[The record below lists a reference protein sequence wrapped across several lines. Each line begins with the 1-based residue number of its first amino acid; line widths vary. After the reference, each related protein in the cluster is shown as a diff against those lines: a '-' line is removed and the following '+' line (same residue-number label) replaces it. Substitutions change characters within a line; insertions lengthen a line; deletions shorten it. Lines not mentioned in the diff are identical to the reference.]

1 MEKFVLNILGCG
13 SATCTTQHLQTSQV
27 LDIRDNLF
35 MIDCGEGTQL
45 QMRRM
50 KLKFARLNNI
60 FISHLHGDHCFGLL
74 GMLSTLALLG
84 KTGTMTIHICRD
96 GADFFRNAVNFF
108 AYDMPFEVRFN
119 VIPTDKTEL
128 IYEDD
133 AITVST
139 IPLFH
144 RVPTTGFLFSEK
156 PKNRHINREMTDFHN
171 VPTFRLNE
179 IRRGAD
185 FITPD
190 GNVIPNNVL
199 TRPADPAISYA
210 YCSDTVFSKKVIEAV
225 RGADWLYHEST
236 YADDKCKTARLR
248 GHSTAREA
256 AIVAR
261 EAGVKHLILGHY
273 SSQYNDNTRF
283 RTEALEEFPDVTLAR
298 EGLKLDFTK

>member
-1 MEKFVLNILGCG
+1 MEKFTLNILGCG
-13 SATCTTQHLQTSQV
+13 SATCTTQHMQTSQV

-50 KLKFARLNNI
+50 RLKFARLNNI

-84 KTGTMTIHICRD
+84 KTGTMTIHIFKE
-96 GADFFRNAVNFF
+96 GADFFKNAVEFF

-119 VIPTDKTEL
+119 VIPNDKAL

-139 IPLFH
+139 IPLSH
-144 RVPTTGFLFSEK
+144 RTPTVGFLFAEK
-156 PKNRHINREMTDFHN
+156 PKRRHIIREMIDFYN
-171 VPTFRLNE
+171 IPTYLLNDIRSGKDFVTSDSKIIPNE
-179 IRRGAD
+179 I
-185 FITPD
+185 
-190 GNVIPNNVL
+190 L
-199 TRPADPAISYA
+199 TRPADPSISYA
-210 YCSDTVFSKKVIEAV
+210 YCSDTTYSKKVIEAV
-225 RGADWLYHEST
+225 TGIDWLYHEAT
-236 YADDKCKTARLR
+236 YADDKFKTARLR

-256 AIVAR
+256 ATVAK

-273 SSQYNDNTRF
+273 SSQYHDNTRF
-283 RTEALEEFPDVTLAR
+283 RSEAMEVFPDVTLAR
-298 EGLKLDFTK
+298 EGLKIDLTK

>member
-13 SATCTTQHLQTSQV
+13 SATSTTQHLQTSQV

-50 KLKFARLNNI
+50 RLKFARLNNI

-84 KTGTMTIHICRD
+84 KTGTMTIHICRE
-96 GADFFRNAVNFF
+96 GAEFFKNAVEFF

-119 VIPTDKTEL
+119 VIPTNKSEI

-133 AITVST
+133 ALTVTT
-139 IPLFH
+139 IPLSH
-144 RVPTTGFLFSEK
+144 RVPTTGFLFREK
-156 PKNRHINREMTDFHN
+156 PKNRHINREMTDFHG
-171 VPTFRLNE
+171 VPTYLLNN
-179 IRRGAD
+179 IRKGED
-185 FITPD
+185 FITPE
-190 GNVIPNNVL
+190 GKTIPNEVL
-199 TRPADPAISYA
+199 TRPADPSLSYA
-210 YCSDTVFSKKVIEAV
+210 YCSDTTFSKKVIEAV
-225 RGADWLYHEST
+225 HGVDWLYHEAT
-236 YADDKCKTARLR
+236 YADNKQQTARKR

-256 AIVAR
+256 GIVAR

-273 SSQYNDNTRF
+273 SSQYNDNTCF
-283 RTEALEEFPDVTLAR
+283 RTEAMEEFPDVTLAR
-298 EGLKLDFTK
+298 EGLKLDLTK

>member
-1 MEKFVLNILGCG
+1 MEKFQLNILGCG

-50 KLKFARLNNI
+50 RLKFARLNNI

-84 KTGTMTIHICRD
+84 KTGTMTIHIFKE
-96 GADFFRNAVNFF
+96 GADFFKNALDFF
-108 AYDMPFEVRFN
+108 AYDMPFEVKFN
-119 VIPTDKTEL
+119 VIPNGKAI

-133 AITVST
+133 AITVTT
-139 IPLFH
+139 IPLKH
-144 RVPTTGFLFSEK
+144 RIPTVGFLFAEK
-156 PKNRHINREMTDFHN
+156 PKRRHINREMTDFYK
-171 VPTFRLNE
+171 VPTYMLNG
-179 IRRGAD
+179 IRNGED
-185 FITPD
+185 FITED
-190 GNVIPNNVL
+190 GKVVANSIL
-199 TRPADPAISYA
+199 TRPSDPSISYA
-210 YCSDTVFSKKVIEAV
+210 YCSDTTFSQKVIEAV
-225 RGADWLYHEST
+225 KGVDWLYHEAT
-236 YADDKCKTARLR
+236 YADDKHLTARKR

-256 AIVAR
+256 AKVAH

-283 RTEALEEFPDVTLAR
+283 HTEAMEVFPDVTLSK
-298 EGLKLDFTK
+298 EGMKIDLTK

>member
-1 MEKFVLNILGCG
+1 MEKFQLNILGCG

-84 KTGTMTIHICRD
+84 KTGTMTIHIFKD
-96 GADFFRNAVNFF
+96 GAEFFKNALDFF
-108 AYDMPFEVRFN
+108 AYDMPFEVKFN
-119 VIPTDKTEL
+119 VIPNSKSV

-133 AITVST
+133 AITVTT
-139 IPLFH
+139 IPLNH
-144 RVPTTGFLFSEK
+144 RVPTVGFLFREK
-156 PKNRHINREMTDFHN
+156 PKNRHINREMTDFYN
-171 VPTFRLNE
+171 IPIYKLND
-179 IRRGAD
+179 IRKGAD
-185 FITPD
+185 FVTAD
-190 GNVIPNNVL
+190 GKTIANELL
-199 TRPADPAISYA
+199 TRPADRSISYA
-210 YCSDTVFSKKVIEAV
+210 YCSDTKFSKKVINAV
-225 RGADWLYHEST
+225 KDVDWLYHEST
-236 YADDKCKTARLR
+236 YADDKYLSARKR

-256 AIVAR
+256 ATVAH
-261 EAGVKHLILGHY
+261 EAGVKHLILGHF

-283 RTEALEEFPDVTLAR
+283 KTEALEVFHDVTLAK
-298 EGLKLDFTK
+298 EGLRIDMTK